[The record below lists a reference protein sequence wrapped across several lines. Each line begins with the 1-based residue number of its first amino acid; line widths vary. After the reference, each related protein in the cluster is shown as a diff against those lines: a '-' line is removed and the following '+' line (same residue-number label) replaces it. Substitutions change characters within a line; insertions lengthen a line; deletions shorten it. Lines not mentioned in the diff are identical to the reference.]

1 MRPGKN
7 EYFPFYETYISN
19 VSEHD
24 AVSAL
29 EENLFSTL
37 SVLNQIPA
45 DKWNFFYA
53 PGKWSVKAVILHICD
68 VERVFA
74 YRALAFARGETQV
87 LPAFD
92 EDAYAGNSEAGART
106 PESLIEEF
114 KNVRASS
121 LSLFKGCSPE
131 ALQKRGQLPAGTLT
145 VNALA
150 FAICGHCRHHLE
162 VLKTKYL
169 K

>member
-1 MRPGKN
+1 MRPAKN
-7 EYFPFYETYISN
+7 EYFPFYETYISK
-19 VSEHD
+19 VIEHD
-24 AVSAL
+24 AVLAL
-29 EENLFSTL
+29 EENLSGTL

-45 DKWNFFYA
+45 KQWDYYYEPN
-53 PGKWSVKAVILHICD
+53 KWSIKEVVLHICD

-74 YRALAFARGETQV
+74 YRALAFARGETQM

-92 EDAYAGNSEAGART
+92 EDVYALNSEAGART
-106 PESLIEEF
+106 PEALIEEF
-114 KNVRASS
+114 KNVRLSS

-150 FAICGHCRHHLE
+150 FAICGHCKHHLD
-162 VLKTKYL
+162 VLKARYL